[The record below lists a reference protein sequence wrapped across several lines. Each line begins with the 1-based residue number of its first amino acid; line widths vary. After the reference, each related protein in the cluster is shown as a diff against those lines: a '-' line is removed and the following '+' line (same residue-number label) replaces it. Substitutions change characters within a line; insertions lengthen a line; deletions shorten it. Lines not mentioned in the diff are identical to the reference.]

1 MPTTGTRRAGGP
13 RVALIHDWL
22 VGMRGAESCLEVF
35 AEIFPDADIFTLVHR
50 KGALSPALEARTIR
64 TTFLQKLPFA
74 VSHHRHY
81 LPLMPAAIESLDLS
95 GYDLVLSSSYCVA
108 RGVVTS
114 PAAHHVSYC
123 HTPMRYVWE
132 QQHEYFGEGRASLP
146 VRAAAILATHWL
158 RSWDE
163 SSARRVDH
171 YVANSHHVARR
182 IRKRYGVEADVV
194 HPPVDCSRFCIPE
207 KPGDGGYYVMLTA
220 FAPYKRV
227 DLAIEAFQRM
237 GKRLLIGGGGQEG
250 AKLKKLV
257 KPGGPVE
264 LLGPVPDAELAAFL
278 GGAKAFV
285 FPGEE
290 DFGIAPVE
298 AQACGV
304 PVIAFG
310 RGGALET
317 VVGLDDASA
326 GAPPTGLF
334 FEEQTVEGLIDA
346 VERFER
352 AGAAFD
358 PAAIRRHALGFDRPR
373 FKETLERLVL
383 DSFEQRTVSPVFTG
397 GRSAAAPRVAG

>member
-1 MPTTGTRRAGGP
+1 MSSRGARRPGGNGS

-22 VGMRGAESCLEVF
+22 VGMRGAEACLEVF

-50 KGALSPALEARTIR
+50 KGALSPALESRNIR
-64 TTFLQKLPFA
+64 TTFLQKFPFA
-74 VSHHRHY
+74 VSHHRHF
-81 LPLMPAAIESLDLS
+81 LPVMPAAIESLDLS
-95 GYDLVLSSSYCVA
+95 DYDLILSSSYCVA

-114 PAAHHVSYC
+114 PASHHVTYC

-132 QQHEYFGEGRASLP
+132 QQHEYFGKGRASPL
-146 VRAAAILATHWL
+146 VRAAAVLATHWL
-158 RSWDE
+158 RNWDE

-194 HPPVDCSRFCIPE
+194 HPPVDCERFRIPE
-207 KPGDGGYYVMLTA
+207 SPGKGDYYVMLTA

-227 DLAIEAFQRM
+227 DLAIQAFQRM

-250 AKLKKLV
+250 RKLHKLV
-257 KPGGPVE
+257 QPGGPVE
-264 LLGPVPDAELAAFL
+264 LVGAVPDSELVDFI
-278 GGAKAFV
+278 GNAKGFI

-310 RGGALET
+310 KGGALET
-317 VVGLDDASA
+317 VVGVDSESKS
-326 GAPPTGLF
+326 PTGLF
-334 FEEQTVEGLIDA
+334 FEEQTVESLIDA
-346 VERFER
+346 VERFEGMR
-352 AGAAFD
+352 SEFD
-358 PAAIRRHALGFDRPR
+358 PLAIREHALTFDRPR
-373 FKETLERLVL
+373 FKAEMERLVL
-383 DSFEQRTVSPVFTG
+383 DSFENRTTSPPVMPRQR
-397 GRSAAAPRVAG
+397 AAG